1 MKTITKILDRLM
13 VDDWR
18 RAWTWLS
25 AWAAAIPGILSPML
39 DALQVMPMDQQ
50 AALLVG
56 LFGISQ
62 SNLVMWTGLLFL
74 VARLIRQR
82 RADPSNGA

>member
-1 MKTITKILDRLM
+1 MKTITKILDYLM

-25 AWAAAIPGILSPML
+25 AWVAAIPGILSPLL
-39 DALQVMPMDQQ
+39 DALQVLPMEQQ
-50 AALLVG
+50 AAILVG

-62 SNLVMWTGLLFL
+62 SKLAMWLGLAFL
-74 VARLIRQR
+74 AARLIRQR
-82 RADPSNGA
+82 RASAD